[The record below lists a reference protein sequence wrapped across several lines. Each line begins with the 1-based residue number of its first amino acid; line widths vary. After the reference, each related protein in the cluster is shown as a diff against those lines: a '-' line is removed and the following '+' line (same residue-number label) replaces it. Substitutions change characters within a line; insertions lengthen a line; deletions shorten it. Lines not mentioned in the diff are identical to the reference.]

1 MAETTFPDEWLA
13 ASLEGVV
20 TADALSEARVKA
32 GSARTLWEA
41 IVLNGAATDEQILK
55 TLVDRFR
62 LKRAQ
67 LSELDPKV
75 IQGVPEQLA
84 RRFRVLPLRMTDS
97 ALEVATANPFDIDA
111 EKALAFATAREVRLF
126 LLPPSKINEKL
137 DEIYRPEKALDKL
150 LEGMEGS
157 AELVQLPEDTG
168 PEEISGSVEEASQRP
183 VVRLVDLIISE
194 GILSRAS
201 DIHIEPE
208 EGGVAVRYRIDGVL
222 RQVMKIPR
230 NAGLPLISRIK
241 IMSSLDIADRLRP
254 QDGRA
259 RVSVSGQPVDLRV
272 STLPASLGEK
282 VVIRILDSRATVKS
296 LESLGL
302 NTNETEGIQALL
314 ENHEGIM
321 LVTGPTGSGKTTTL
335 YSCIN
340 HIKSEGVNI
349 VTVEDPVEY
358 RMQGI
363 VQVQVQEKAGLTFAA
378 ALRSILRQDPDVVLV
393 GEIRDRETA
402 QIAVQASLT
411 GHLVL
416 STLHTNDAPNAITRL
431 VDIGVEAYKIAAALR
446 GVVAQRLMRKLCPT
460 CKEVW
465 MEAIPDKLLK
475 WIPKGTPLY
484 RAAGCP
490 DCAMT
495 GYRGR
500 FSIVEVLT
508 VTPDVERVIAAGEQ
522 AARIAAAARRAGMK
536 SLWDSGLGHVV
547 RGDSTIDELM
557 RVVDVPMEE
566 TSGPGDASQP
576 AAPAPARRA
585 SGTAGVAEPRPAHAA
600 TAPPAPPSPA
610 SRAPQADALS
620 VHFELLEEPPA
631 PRRSGPH
638 GEPALKV
645 LLVDDEDSLRR
656 VLKELLERDGYVV
669 AEARDGVQ
677 ALDQV
682 DRVAPDIIVLDLN
695 LPGLDG
701 YGVLSHLRSR
711 PATASIP
718 VIVLTAKGDEDN
730 EVRVFQL
737 GADDFLAKPFRARAL
752 SARLEAVLGR
762 RRR

>member
-1 MAETTFPDEWLA
+1 MPDKFPDEWLA
-13 ASLEGVV
+13 SSLEGTV
-20 TADALSEARVKA
+20 TPEAVTEIRAKA
-32 GSARTLWEA
+32 APGRTLWEC
-41 IVLNGAATDEQILK
+41 IVEQRIATDEEIVKALSA
-55 TLVDRFR
+55 RFR
-62 LKRAQ
+62 IKPADLTQ
-67 LSELDPKV
+67 LDSAVKDA
-75 IQGVPEQLA
+75 VPEQLA
-84 RRFRVLPLRMTDS
+84 RRYRVLPLRLTDS
-97 ALEVATANPFDIDA
+97 FLEIATANPFDIDA
-111 EKALAFATAREVRLF
+111 EKALAFATGREIRVA
-126 LLPPSKINEKL
+126 LLQPSKISEKL
-137 DEIYRPEKALDKL
+137 DEMYRPEKALDKL
-150 LEGMEGS
+150 FENMGEHEMQLLEEQAPDELNVS
-157 AELVQLPEDTG
+157 QTEAE
-168 PEEISGSVEEASQRP
+168 AAARP

-230 NAGLPLISRIK
+230 AAGVPLISRIK
-241 IMSSLDIADRLRP
+241 IMSALDIADRLRP

-259 RVSVSGQPVDLRV
+259 RVAVNGQPVDLRV
-272 STLPASLGEK
+272 STLPAALGEK

-296 LESLGL
+296 LDSLGF
-302 NTNETEGIQALL
+302 NPGERDQINHLL
-314 ENHEGIM
+314 ENHEGVV
-321 LVTGPTGSGKTTTL
+321 LVTGPTGSGKSTTL
-335 YSCIN
+335 YSMIRS
-340 HIKSEGVNI
+340 IMSEGVNI

-378 ALRSILRQDPDVVLV
+378 ALRSILRQDPNVILV

-416 STLHTNDAPNAITRL
+416 STLHTNDAPNAVTRL
-431 VDIGVEAYKIAAALR
+431 VDIGIEGYKIAAALK
-446 GVVAQRLMRKLCPT
+446 GVIAQRLMRKLCPT

-465 MEAIPDKLLK
+465 MEAPPDRLRK
-475 WIPKGTPLY
+475 WIPTGTPLY

-508 VTPDVERVIAAGEQ
+508 VSADVERVIAGGEPVD
-522 AARIAAAARRAGMK
+522 RIASAARRNGMK
-536 SLWDSGLGHVV
+536 SLWESGLAHVLL
-547 RGDSTIDELM
+547 GESTIDELT

-566 TSGPGDASQP
+566 ERASAAAKAPETAP
-576 AAPAPARRA
+576 AAPRRSDGHAR
-585 SGTAGVAEPRPAHAA
+585 
-600 TAPPAPPSPA
+600 PSPMPVD
-610 SRAPQADALS
+610 RLS
-620 VHFELLEEPPA
+620 VDQAALELLEELPPG
-631 PRRSGPH
+631 RVSG
-638 GEPALKV
+638 GVPARKV

-656 VLKELLERDGYVV
+656 VMKDLLEREGYVV
-669 AEARDGVQ
+669 SEARDGVQ

-682 DRVAPDIIVLDLN
+682 DRVGPDIIVLDLN

-711 PATASIP
+711 PATSTIP

-730 EVRVFQL
+730 EVRVFEL

-762 RRR
+762 RR

>member
-1 MAETTFPDEWLA
+1 MSEPTFPDEWLA

-20 TADALSEARVKA
+20 APEALARARAQA

-41 IVLNGAATDEQILK
+41 VVTTGGATDDLILK
-55 TLVDRFR
+55 TLAGRFR
-62 LKRAQ
+62 LKVAQ
-67 LSELDPKV
+67 LSDFDPKV
-75 IQGVPEQLA
+75 IQGVPEPLA
-84 RRFRVLPLRMTDS
+84 RRFRVLPLRLTDS
-97 ALEVATANPFDIDA
+97 FLEVATANPFDIDA
-111 EKALAFATAREVRLF
+111 EKALAFATGREVRLC
-126 LLPPSKINEKL
+126 LLPPSRISEKL
-137 DEIYRPEKALDKL
+137 DELYRPEKALNKL

-157 AELVQLPEDTG
+157 PELVAVPDEALPD
-168 PEEISGSVEEASQRP
+168 EIAGTVEEASQRP

-241 IMSSLDIADRLRP
+241 IISSLDIADRLRP

-259 RVSVSGQPVDLRV
+259 RVSVNSQPIDLRV

-282 VVIRILDSRATVKS
+282 VVIRILDSRATVKA
-296 LESLGL
+296 LDLLGL
-302 NTNETEGIQALL
+302 NANEAESIKRLL
-314 ENHEGIM
+314 ENHEGVI

-340 HIKSEGVNI
+340 QIKSEGVNI

-358 RMQGI
+358 RMTGI

-416 STLHTNDAPNAITRL
+416 STLHTNDAPNAVTRL

-446 GVVAQRLMRKLCPT
+446 GVIAQRLMRRLCAT

-465 MEAIPDKLLK
+465 METPPEKVAR
-475 WIPKGTPLY
+475 WIAKGTPLY
-484 RAAGCP
+484 HAAGCP

-500 FSIVEVLT
+500 FPILEVLT
-508 VTPDVERVIAAGEQ
+508 VTADVERAVASGEAAD
-522 AARIAAAARRAGMK
+522 RIALVAKRAGMK
-536 SLWDSGLGHVV
+536 SLWESGIAHVI
-547 RGDSTIDELM
+547 RGESTLDELM
-557 RVVDVPMEE
+557 RVVDVPAEE
-566 TSGPGDASQP
+566 TARSSGPQAQP
-576 AAPAPARRA
+576 QAAVPPAGSGARNSSAGAAADPGRHSA
-585 SGTAGVAEPRPAHAA
+585 SGPT
-600 TAPPAPPSPA
+600 TSPA
-610 SRAPQADALS
+610 DPLS
-620 VHFELLEEPPA
+620 AHFELLEEPPT
-631 PRRSGPH
+631 RRGSPH
-638 GEPALKV
+638 GESALKV

-656 VLKELLERDGYVV
+656 VLKELLEREGYDV

-711 PATASIP
+711 PATSAIP

-730 EVRVFQL
+730 EVRVFEL

>member
-1 MAETTFPDEWLA
+1 MAVTAFPDEWLA
-13 ASLEGVV
+13 QSVEGLTPEVLQRLRDK
-20 TADALSEARVKA
+20 ADS
-32 GSARTLWEA
+32 GRTLWECVVA
-41 IVLNGAATDEQILK
+41 EKLATDAQIVEKLSQ
-55 TLVDRFR
+55 RFR
-62 LKRAQ
+62 LKVADVTKMDHTVR
-67 LSELDPKV
+67 D
-75 IQGVPEQLA
+75 GVPEQLA
-84 RRFRVLPLRMTDS
+84 RRHHILPLRLTDS
-97 ALEVATANPFDIDA
+97 YLEIGTSNPLDLDA
-111 EKALAFATAREVRLF
+111 EKALAFNTAREIRLF
-126 LLPPSKINEKL
+126 LLAPSKISEKL
-137 DEIYRPEKALDKL
+137 DEMYRSDKAIDKL
-150 LEGMEGS
+150 LEGMGDH
-157 AELVQLPEDTG
+157 QLTTLPDAP
-168 PEEISGSVEEASQRP
+168 PEELNISEADASQKP
-183 VVRLVDLIISE
+183 VVRLVDMIISE

-201 DIHIEPE
+201 DIHVEPE

-230 NAGLPLISRIK
+230 QAGLPLISRIK

-259 RVSVSGQPVDLRV
+259 RVAVNGQPIDLRV
-272 STLPASLGEK
+272 STLPAQLGEK

-296 LESLGL
+296 LDSLGL
-302 NTNETEGIQALL
+302 NPGEGEAIKRLL
-314 ENHEGIM
+314 ENHEGIL

-340 HIKSEGVNI
+340 QIKSEGVNI

-378 ALRSILRQDPDVVLV
+378 ALRSILRQDPNVVLV
-393 GEIRDRETA
+393 GEIRDKETA

-416 STLHTNDAPNAITRL
+416 STLHTNDAANAVTRL
-431 VDIGVEAYKIAAALR
+431 VDIGVEAYKIAASLR

-465 MEAIPDKLLK
+465 MEAPPPRMQR

-500 FSIVEVLT
+500 FSILEILT
-508 VTPDVERVIAAGEQ
+508 MSPELERRIAAGE
-522 AARIAAAARRAGMK
+522 AADRIAEAARRGGMK
-536 SLWDSGLGHVV
+536 SLWESGLAHVT
-547 RGDSTIDELM
+547 RGESTIDDLT
-557 RVVDVPMEE
+557 RVVDIPAEE
-566 TSGPGDASQP
+566 EGPAVAEGP
-576 AAPAPARRA
+576 RP
-585 SGTAGVAEPRPAHAA
+585 SGTSRHSGARDSLQFS
-600 TAPPAPPSPA
+600 TAPGALTVPPEPAQPVST
-610 SRAPQADALS
+610 
-620 VHFELLEEPPA
+620 HFDLLEEPTP
-631 PRRSGPH
+631 PPGGRRPGAH
-638 GEPALKV
+638 GEPASKV
-645 LLVDDEDSLRR
+645 LLVDDEDSLRKVMR
-656 VLKELLERDGYVV
+656 DLLERDGYVV
-669 AEARDGVQ
+669 TEARDGVQ

-682 DRVAPDIIVLDLN
+682 DRVGPDIIVLDLN

-711 PATASIP
+711 PATANIP

-730 EVRVFQL
+730 EVRVFEL
-737 GADDFLAKPFRARAL
+737 GADDFLTKPFRARAL

-762 RRR
+762 RR

>member
-1 MAETTFPDEWLA
+1 MPEATFSDEWLVQ
-13 ASLEGVV
+13 SLEGLVDAERLAELRGK
-20 TADALSEARVKA
+20 ADPAK
-32 GSARTLWEA
+32 TLWETL
-41 IVLNGAATDEQILK
+41 VAAKTCTDEQILGK
-55 TLVDRFR
+55 LAARFR
-62 LKRAQ
+62 MKVADATQ
-67 LSELDPKV
+67 IDPKV
-75 IQGVPEQLA
+75 REVVPETLA
-84 RRFRVLPLRMTDS
+84 RRYRILPLRMTDS
-97 ALEVATANPFDIDA
+97 YLEVATANPFDMHA
-111 EKALAFATAREVRLF
+111 EKDLAFATAREVRL
-126 LLPPSKINEKL
+126 LLLAPSQINARL
-137 DEIYRPEKALDKL
+137 DELYRPDKAINKL
-150 LEGMEGS
+150 LSGMESS
-157 AELVQLPEDTG
+157 AEMVQLTEEAPV
-168 PEEISGSVEEASQRP
+168 EEIKITEEEASQRP

-230 NAGLPLISRIK
+230 AAGLPLISRIK

-259 RVSVSGQPVDLRV
+259 RVAVNGQPIDLRV

-282 VVIRILDSRATVKS
+282 VVVRVLDSRATVKS
-296 LESLGL
+296 LDGLGL
-302 NTNETEGIQALL
+302 NPDEIQGIKRLLEFREGI
-314 ENHEGIM
+314 I

-340 HIKSEGVNI
+340 QIKSEGVNI

-378 ALRSILRQDPDVVLV
+378 ALRSILRQDPNVVLV

-416 STLHTNDAPNAITRL
+416 STLHTNDAANAVTRL

-446 GVVAQRLMRKLCPT
+446 GVIAQRLMRKLCPT

-465 MEAIPDKLLK
+465 MEAPADRLK
-475 WIPKGTPLY
+475 RWVPKGTPLY

-500 FSIVEVLT
+500 FGIIEVLT
-508 VTPDVERVIAAGEQ
+508 VSAEVERRIAAGET
-522 AARIAAAARRAGMK
+522 AEHIAGAARRSGMK
-536 SLWDSGLGHVV
+536 GLWDSGLEHVL
-547 RGDSTIDELM
+547 RGESTLDELT
-557 RVVDVPMEE
+557 RVVDIPEE
-566 TSGPGDASQP
+566 DDQPPDATAGSRRSTGGGKP
-576 AAPAPARRA
+576 HLASSYGAAVGFAEPAHTAAPEEL
-585 SGTAGVAEPRPAHAA
+585 T
-600 TAPPAPPSPA
+600 
-610 SRAPQADALS
+610 
-620 VHFELLEEPPA
+620 HFELLEEPEP
-631 PRRSGPH
+631 PRVSGPH
-638 GEPALKV
+638 GLPARKV
-645 LLVDDEDSLRR
+645 LLVDDEDSLRK
-656 VLKELLERDGYVV
+656 VVKDLLERDGYIVS
-669 AEARDGVQ
+669 EARDGVQ

-682 DRVAPDIIVLDLN
+682 DRVGPDIIVLDLN
-695 LPGLDG
+695 MPGLDG

-711 PATASIP
+711 PATADIP
-718 VIVLTAKGDEDN
+718 VIVLTAKSDEDN
-730 EVRVFQL
+730 EVRVFEL
-737 GADDFLAKPFRARAL
+737 GADDFLTKPFRARAL

-762 RRR
+762 RR